1 MTATAPSPAR
11 LQAEVTY
18 EVGMM
23 LAASFYVAVLLTQAE
38 FEAFQGELA
47 DRTAPLTGGL
57 DEGVND
63 WINAAR

>member
-18 EVGMM
+18 EVGMV
-23 LAASFYVAVLLTQAE
+23 LAASFYAAELLTQAE
-38 FEAFQGELA
+38 FEEFQDALA
-47 DRTAPLTGGL
+47 GHTQPLTGGI
-57 DEGVND
+57 DAGIKD